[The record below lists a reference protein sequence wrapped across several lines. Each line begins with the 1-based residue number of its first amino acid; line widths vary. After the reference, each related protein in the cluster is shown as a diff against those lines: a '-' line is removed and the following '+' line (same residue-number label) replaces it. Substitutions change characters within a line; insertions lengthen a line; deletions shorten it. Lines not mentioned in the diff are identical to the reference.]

1 MVDGVAVVVGRVVVG
16 LGLAVVVDVTVPVVD
31 VGGND
36 VVEKSVSE
44 PEHAAASS
52 ATMCAPRQLD
62 PSSLICDSML
72 VPFTSANQE
81 SESVRF
87 TDS

>member
-1 MVDGVAVVVGRVVVG
+1 MEVVIDGVAVVVGRVVVE

-44 PEHAAASS
+44 PEHAVAINPTATSVAIKRSRFMAGVLSLGAS
-52 ATMCAPRQLD
+52 T
-62 PSSLICDSML
+62 
-72 VPFTSANQE
+72 E
-81 SESVRF
+81 
-87 TDS
+87 

>member
-1 MVDGVAVVVGRVVVG
+1 MPANVVVVGGAVVVDGVAVVVGRVVVG

-44 PEHAAASS
+44 PEHAAAIS
-52 ATMCAPRQLD
+52 ATATSVAVKR
-62 PSSLICDSML
+62 SLFMAGVLSL
-72 VPFTSANQE
+72 VVSLM
-81 SESVRF
+81 
-87 TDS
+87 